1 MACFRFVTLPPLPP
15 LPDRR
20 LPRFARRT
28 ALATVLPAALLY
40 LRRAA
45 LFFAGISLLLF
56 QSPRLVELRKVSDE
70 TPQKKVAENRKK
82 HRPTAGDRSLGR
94 RELCL
99 QPIGT
104 LSQNTPFFFCFF
116 CFLTGPYYIDCG
128 LSVRRN
134 YGMARIDPASSRG
147 LT

>member
-1 MACFRFVTLPPLPP
+1 LLSICHLAPFAASSGPKVAPLRPAHGTCH
-15 LPDRR
+15 
-20 LPRFARRT
+20 RFACGLAVFTTRRSVFRRHIT
-28 ALATVLPAALLY
+28 APVSVPT
-40 LRRAA
+40 
-45 LFFAGISLLLF
+45 S
-56 QSPRLVELRKVSDE
+56 VELRKVSDE